1 MADSESPHTHHA
13 PDYVEI
19 PATDLDAS
27 ERFYEAAFGWRMVPY
42 GPGYRGIV
50 AADGRECGGLSE
62 VGVVQPGGVLV
73 VLFSRDLEASLG
85 SVRAAGGSITR
96 EPFDFPGGRR
106 FHFTDPSG
114 LELAVWALP

>member
-13 PDYVEI
+13 PDYIEI
-19 PATDLDAS
+19 PTLDLDAA
-27 ERFYEAAFGWRMVPY
+27 ERFYSAAFGWRLVPY

-50 AADGRECGGLSE
+50 AGDGREHGGLSE
-62 VGVVQPGGVLV
+62 VGEVQPGGALV
-73 VLFSRDLEASLG
+73 VLFSRDLEASLA
-85 SVRAAGGSITR
+85 SVRAAGGTITR

-114 LELAVWALP
+114 HELGVWSLP